1 MDSMRKKIKEL
12 KEILKRWIKYLK
24 WKSTFEVINVQAED
38 PRILPHSYYWRYPEE
53 KVRELEKEE
62 LERIKKEIE
71 EMRK

>member
-1 MDSMRKKIKEL
+1 MRKKIKEL

-24 WKSTFEVINVQAED
+24 WQSTFESINVQAED

-53 KVRELEKEE
+53 KVRELEKKE

-71 EMRK
+71 EMLK